1 MWNVLQA
8 LLAAWKDACES
19 TRHSEMV
26 IPRGDFNVGRLKL
39 EGPCKAPIT
48 MKLQGTLKAPAD
60 VNKLP
65 KTTEWI
71 SIMHVEGFTLTGGG
85 IIDGQG
91 ADTWAKK
98 KLKKLSF
105 VQPLSLGLSY
115 LTNALIQDITSLDAK
130 MFHIN
135 VLGGKNVTFE
145 HVTIKAP
152 DESPNTDGIHIGRS
166 YGVRVNNCPIT
177 TGDDCISIGDGAQ
190 QVTVTKVTC
199 GPGHG
204 FAIGSLG
211 QYNNEEPVRGIFF
224 KSSSLT
230 GTTNGV
236 RIKTWENSPVGEA
249 SDIHFE
255 DIQLT
260 NVLNPIII
268 DQEYCP
274 SGKCPNSDPPS
285 RVRISNVSFKNIK
298 GTSASKEAVK
308 IVCSKSVPCQG
319 VEIGDIHLTYNG
331 RDGAIT
337 STCKNVK
344 PILSGKQ
351 YPSVCTAKRD
361 QEL

>member
-39 EGPCKAPIT
+39 E
-48 MKLQGTLKAPAD
+48 
-60 VNKLP
+60 V
-65 KTTEWI
+65 
-71 SIMHVEGFTLTGGG
+71 V
-85 IIDGQG
+85 
-91 ADTWAKK
+91 
-98 KLKKLSF
+98 
-105 VQPLSLGLSY
+105 GLSY

-177 TGDDCISIGDGAQ
+177 TGDDCISIGDA
-190 QVTVTKVTC
+190 
-199 GPGHG
+199 
-204 FAIGSLG
+204 
-211 QYNNEEPVRGIFF
+211 VRGIFV
-224 KSSSLT
+224 K
-230 GTTNGV
+230 
-236 RIKTWENSPVGEA
+236 IGEA

-255 DIQLT
+255 DIQVT

-274 SGKCPNSDPPS
+274 SGKCPNSVSHYILLRIIYLPLEQDPPS

-331 RDGAIT
+331 RD
-337 STCKNVK
+337 V
-344 PILSGKQ
+344 L
-351 YPSVCTAKRD
+351 Y
-361 QEL
+361 